1 MKILFYI
8 PIFVAYNLVAQQPK
22 KLTEKFF
29 PDFDIEIPTPAFQK
43 KKGFTKYHEMMDFLN
58 DFIKKSH
65 GLCQMEFIGTSQNGF
80 KIPIL
85 YFSNSS
91 KKEKIKVF
99 FMGGLH
105 GNEPAST
112 EGMLFLISKLISA
125 DTLEKML
132 SEIDLAILPM
142 ANIDGYQKQDRY
154 AKNGLDLNRDQT
166 KLIAPESVLIKKTV
180 NKFNPDV
187 VVDFHEYKPYRADF
201 VHFGSFGITQKYDAM
216 FLYSGNLNVSP
227 SIRNITENL
236 FVKNAQQVLDK
247 NNLTHHNYF
256 RSKKYNKKLQFN
268 LGGISPRSSATNYA
282 LANCISILMEIRGV
296 GLDRVSFN
304 RRVMTTFLLANSYL
318 ETTLSNSE
326 KIKSAI
332 EKAKKFS
339 DSVVVRSYNTK
350 EEFNFSTI
358 DVYERKYIEIPIE
371 VNNALKSNPSKKRKR
386 PTFYIIDPKLEKVAE
401 KLELLG
407 LDISKTQAEKML
419 NVEIFNIESVQN
431 SNVLFEGFYPTV
443 VSASTKTENISI
455 PKGAF
460 VVNMN
465 QKKSNLAVETL
476 EPEAIAGFVRYNV
489 ISPEETKYIYRFH
502 SNISP

>member
-29 PDFDIEIPTPAFQK
+29 PDFDIEISTPAFQK
-43 KKGFTKYHEMMDFLN
+43 KKGFTKYPEMMDFLN

-166 KLIAPESVLIKKTV
+166 KLIAPESVLIKK
-180 NKFNPDV
+180 
-187 VVDFHEYKPYRADF
+187 
-201 VHFGSFGITQKYDAM
+201 Q
-216 FLYSGNLNVSP
+216 
-227 SIRNITENL
+227 
-236 FVKNAQQVLDK
+236 
-247 NNLTHHNYF
+247 
-256 RSKKYNKKLQFN
+256 
-268 LGGISPRSSATNYA
+268 
-282 LANCISILMEIRGV
+282 
-296 GLDRVSFN
+296 
-304 RRVMTTFLLANSYL
+304 
-318 ETTLSNSE
+318 
-326 KIKSAI
+326 
-332 EKAKKFS
+332 
-339 DSVVVRSYNTK
+339 
-350 EEFNFSTI
+350 
-358 DVYERKYIEIPIE
+358 
-371 VNNALKSNPSKKRKR
+371 
-386 PTFYIIDPKLEKVAE
+386 
-401 KLELLG
+401 
-407 LDISKTQAEKML
+407 
-419 NVEIFNIESVQN
+419 
-431 SNVLFEGFYPTV
+431 
-443 VSASTKTENISI
+443 
-455 PKGAF
+455 
-460 VVNMN
+460 
-465 QKKSNLAVETL
+465 
-476 EPEAIAGFVRYNV
+476 
-489 ISPEETKYIYRFH
+489 
-502 SNISP
+502 